1 MATRGPGWEEGT
13 AGSRGAVAQ
22 WGSLLMC
29 CAGPAPRGVGWC
41 PFCCVCLMSTPSLSP
56 WSQQR
61 GGRPHSSIVR
71 HGPCG
76 VLDGA
81 SCPSRPCWALTSSA
95 WSLVPEPHLPD
106 PDRPGK
112 PTLPETASPC
122 SPAWPRARALFLL
135 MVGSGRWKSRL
146 PSTHSSAQTTG
157 PVSEPPRL
165 PLCTCWYPPSQRP
178 VGHYVW
184 IRSRFSS
191 SVWD

>member
-1 MATRGPGWEEGT
+1 MGRGDGW
-13 AGSRGAVAQ
+13 V
-22 WGSLLMC
+22 
-29 CAGPAPRGVGWC
+29 PRGCRSVGLTADVPRWSC
-41 PFCCVCLMSTPSLSP
+41 PTGGWLVPFLLRMFNVNPESEPLVPAEGRAAPQQHRAPSSP
-56 WSQQR
+56 
-61 GGRPHSSIVR
+61 
-71 HGPCG
+71 GPCG

-122 SPAWPRARALFLL
+122 SLAWPRARALFLL
-135 MVGSGRWKSRL
+135 MVGSGRWTSRL

>member
-1 MATRGPGWEEGT
+1 MGRGDGW
-13 AGSRGAVAQ
+13 V
-22 WGSLLMC
+22 
-29 CAGPAPRGVGWC
+29 PRGCRSVGLTADVLRWSC
-41 PFCCVCLMSTPSLSP
+41 PTGGWLVPFLLRMFNVNPESEPLVPAEGRAAPQQHRAPSSP
-56 WSQQR
+56 
-61 GGRPHSSIVR
+61 
-71 HGPCG
+71 GPCG

-135 MVGSGRWKSRL
+135 MVGSGRWTSRL

-165 PLCTCWYPPSQRP
+165 PLCTCWYPPSQHP